1 MRLEARNRS
10 EVQSPVTVASPDDH
24 GDGETEHCCQGR
36 PTESEQHAL
45 DRLISEILPRVQHIF
60 VLPEATVMTSS
71 SPGSSAV
78 LERQETTQRYPQA
91 RVIVLDDDVNTF
103 QHVVEC
109 LRKVIP
115 GMSEDKAW
123 NLANKI
129 DGQGSAEVWCG
140 PLEQAELY
148 HQQLQ
153 AEGLTM
159 APLERC

>member
-1 MRLEARNRS
+1 
-10 EVQSPVTVASPDDH
+10 
-24 GDGETEHCCQGR
+24 
-36 PTESEQHAL
+36 
-45 DRLISEILPRVQHIF
+45 
-60 VLPEATVMTSS
+60 MTSS

-103 QHVVEC
+103 QHVVEF